1 MASQPLT
8 AANILPVLRH
18 LRSLCYPTRSVT
30 TASFASSITLHII
43 PSRTYYNYTA
53 TNYTPFSLP
62 KNGALKQWD
71 FAASYSTAPSAKT
84 EKETAEDTSLS
95 KSTKHKPKKPLPAW
109 AVQKNALKEKFKEGW
124 KPRKKVSPDT
134 MESIRKLHSMDSV
147 KFSTKNLAEE
157 FKISPEAIRRIL
169 KSKWRATEAEE
180 IDRRNRWEKRKIRI
194 QEQMM
199 ELGLRHTDSTAKD
212 DPSTEEVLSQRH
224 HSSNALED
232 LPGDYLSQSRR
243 REGIPKKRIVPE
255 DTSSRKFDP
264 WEVTADDLLGTKRDS
279 SRDNWSKEDSSKARS
294 SKISKDIRGE
304 LNTKRSYKEKPDW

>member
-1 MASQPLT
+1 MSSQPLT
-8 AANILPVLRH
+8 AANIFAVLRH
-18 LRSLCYPTRSVT
+18 LRSLCHPTRPVT
-30 TASFASSITLHII
+30 TASFASSIASQIT
-43 PSRTYYNYTA
+43 PSRAYN
-53 TNYTPFSLP
+53 NYTPTHYTPLSIP
-62 KNGALKQWD
+62 KNSALKQWH
-71 FAASYSTAPSAKT
+71 FVASYSTVPPAKT
-84 EKETAEDTSLS
+84 EKETTEDTSLS
-95 KSTKHKPKKPLPAW
+95 KSTKPKPKKPLPAW

-199 ELGLRHTDSTAKD
+199 ELGLRHTDPTSKD
-212 DPSTEEVLSQRH
+212 DPSAEEVLSQRH
-224 HSSNALED
+224 YSSNAIED
-232 LPGDYLSQSRR
+232 LSGEYPPQNRR
-243 REGIPKKRIVPE
+243 REGIPQKRIVPE
-255 DTSSRKFDP
+255 DNSSRKFDP

-279 SRDNWSKEDSSKARS
+279 FRDNWSKEDSPKARS
-294 SKISKDIRGE
+294 SSSQRHPRRIE
-304 LNTKRSYKEKPDW
+304 YNERSYKEKPDW

>member
-1 MASQPLT
+1 MSSQPLT
-8 AANILPVLRH
+8 AANIFSVLRH

-30 TASFASSITLHII
+30 TASFTPSITPQII
-43 PSRTYYNYTA
+43 PSRAYNNYTA
-53 TNYTPFSLP
+53 THYTPLSIS
-62 KNGALKQWD
+62 KNGALKQWH
-71 FAASYSTAPSAKT
+71 FAASYSTAPPAKA

-95 KSTKHKPKKPLPAW
+95 KSTKPKPKKPLPAW

-169 KSKWRATEAEE
+169 KSKWRATETEE

-199 ELGLRHTDSTAKD
+199 ELGLRHTDPTSKG

-224 HSSNALED
+224 DSLNAIKD
-232 LPGDYLSQSRR
+232 LSGGYLSQSKHP
-243 REGIPKKRIVPE
+243 EGIPQKKIVPE
-255 DTSSRKFDP
+255 DNSSRNFDP
-264 WEVTADDLLGTKRDS
+264 WEVTADDLLGTKRNS
-279 SRDNWSKEDSSKARS
+279 ARNNWLKEDSSKVRS
-294 SKISKDIRGE
+294 SSSQRHPRRIE
-304 LNTKRSYKEKPDW
+304 YNERSYKEKPGW